1 LQRSSTVLE
10 QLPRINLKTFRNAGN
25 VIDGNI
31 SFSPLNRTQVSS
43 VDTAF
48 VCEGL
53 LAKPS
58 RGAQP
63 SHVLCQDVPQRSF
76 VRPFHG
82 RDFCGL
88 TVLRRP
94 LLSYIRYDAST
105 MDSMKMPL
113 PLNNKPVNREAL
125 RWLKEAKEPPEPHRL
140 HLLVL
145 ADWGLENGAQ
155 GEWPSN
161 HGPAVESQ
169 VHSLLGWDPKNVQTW
184 LFNNPEGPDDPKEQE
199 ENLLRDLENAQ
210 SSKQAAAAVLSA
222 IYSRQVSVLPALQ
235 PAASELR

>member
-1 LQRSSTVLE
+1 MTPDVRAACKSFSSTMPPRAVLTRYAVGFMRFNRSLAPTPSQQFSLPRSSTVLE

-94 LLSYIRYDAST
+94 VLF
-105 MDSMKMPL
+105 DSRPGHPL
-113 PLNNKPVNREAL
+113 
-125 RWLKEAKEPPEPHRL
+125 
-140 HLLVL
+140 
-145 ADWGLENGAQ
+145 
-155 GEWPSN
+155 
-161 HGPAVESQ
+161 
-169 VHSLLGWDPKNVQTW
+169 DPT
-184 LFNNPEGPDDPKEQE
+184 GPDCSSNSRE
-199 ENLLRDLENAQ
+199 EI
-210 SSKQAAAAVLSA
+210 AAT
-222 IYSRQVSVLPALQ
+222 PA
-235 PAASELR
+235 